1 MTQHSNFHKD
11 NFPRLQLV
19 IWPLIPFGI
28 AALAA
33 LAVSLGYQLNLH
45 GSAAAI
51 FFLIFVSTVT
61 AFLKSLSTL
70 PKAIQRLKS
79 KKRDKTIANYAATG
93 FAIAFDLAFLGF
105 VISMIFSIQT

>member
-19 IWPLIPFGI
+19 IWPLIPFGVV
-28 AALAA
+28 ALAA
-33 LAVSLGYQLNLH
+33 FAGSMGYQFNLH
-45 GSAAAI
+45 GSGMAI
-51 FFLIFVSTVT
+51 MFLIFVSAVA
-61 AFLKSLSTL
+61 AFLISLSTL

-79 KKRDKTIANYAATG
+79 KQRDKTVANYAATG